1 MKSSNLFW
9 GFFLVTF
16 GALYLVARYTTFLI
30 DWFAIWELWPV
41 LIILAGISIIL
52 KGTFFKPIISALIG
66 ILLAFL
72 VFGFFNDMFDV
83 FDDHQY
89 NSRNWREYS
98 ENYYNLDYDKDINH
112 VNLTIEAGAGKFNIE
127 KTTDELIKGY
137 SKGNIGKYNFTK
149 SSKDS
154 VAWVEMNMDDV
165 DINLFNTSFKNQFQ
179 LSLNENPTY
188 SINASIGAAKS
199 YFNLI
204 PFKVKNLVIETGA
217 ADTKIKLGDNS
228 DLIYVNVEMGA
239 ATLVVYIPKTSGCK
253 ISGDMVLM
261 SKDLKGFI
269 ENDSDYYY
277 TENYEDAL
285 NKVIM
290 EIQGGVSS
298 FEVKRY

>member
-30 DWFAIWELWPV
+30 DWYGIWELWPV

-52 KGTFFKPIISALIG
+52 KGTFFKPVISVLIG

-72 VFGFFNDMFDV
+72 VFGFFNDLFDV
-83 FDDHQY
+83 FEDHHF
-89 NSRNWREYS
+89 NNTRNWREYS
-98 ENYYNLDYDKDINH
+98 ENYYNLDYDKDISH
-112 VNLTIEAGAGKFNIE
+112 VNLNIQAGAGKFNIE

-137 SKGNIGKYNFTK
+137 SKGNIGNYNFTQSK
-149 SSKDS
+149 KDS
-154 VAWVEMNMDDV
+154 VSWVDLKMDEV
-165 DINLFNTSFKNQFQ
+165 DIDFFNSSFKNQFQ

-188 SINASIGAAKS
+188 SLTASIGASKS

-204 PFKVKNLVIETGA
+204 PFKVKNLVLESGA
-217 ADTKIKLGDNS
+217 ADTKIKLGDKS
-228 DLIYVNVEMGA
+228 EMVYVNVEMGA
-239 ATLVVYIPKTSGCK
+239 AALVIYIPKSSGCK

-261 SKDLKGFI
+261 KKDLKGF
-269 ENDSDYYY
+269 ENNNSDYY
-277 TENYEDAL
+277 TENYQSAS
-285 NKVIM
+285 NKIMM
-290 EIQGGVSS
+290 EIQGGLAS